1 MDPSEENDSNDADN
15 ADDTKNNDSSGE
27 EAFGAEHLLLLFDC
41 DASMFEQYVT
51 CLSDDGEDQ
60 HFVSPMDVATTA
72 AWKFVRTKIRDM
84 AETKSGKRDG
94 VGVVRFSIYIQIII
108 MNVSIISHICYV

>member
-1 MDPSEENDSNDADN
+1 
-15 ADDTKNNDSSGE
+15 
-27 EAFGAEHLLLLFDC
+27 
-41 DASMFEQYVT
+41 MFEQYVT

-94 VGVVRFSIYIQIII
+94 VGVVRDSVY
-108 MNVSIISHICYV
+108 

>member
-1 MDPSEENDSNDADN
+1 
-15 ADDTKNNDSSGE
+15 
-27 EAFGAEHLLLLFDC
+27 
-41 DASMFEQYVT
+41 MFEQYVT

-94 VGVVRFSIYIQIII
+94 VGVVRFSIYIYSNYHYECNI
-108 MNVSIISHICYV
+108 VSIISHILCVI